1 MSDFSVVFIPSWPH
15 IHFAFSSIPRPVIHF
30 FSVFCHHILRL
41 TFVLMY
47 TACTEIWTLDL
58 EIKSFLLYQ
67 TKLYRRFPGFILQCA
82 WRDSNSINRN
92 IVECK
97 VKNCEMKRLYVHC
110 INRNIVECKV
120 EVYNVAD
127 LVRLRINR
135 NIVECKDSFFDCPL
149 VPLLVLIE
157 TLWNVKSVET
167 GINRNIVECKVGIA
181 LTCLE
186 CSG

>member
-1 MSDFSVVFIPSWPH
+1 MK
-15 IHFAFSSIPRPVIHF
+15 
-30 FSVFCHHILRL
+30 RL
-41 TFVLMY
+41 YVH
-47 TACTEIWTLDL
+47 C
-58 EIKSFLLYQ
+58 
-67 TKLYRRFPGFILQCA
+67 
-82 WRDSNSINRN
+82 INRN

-97 VKNCEMKRLYVHC
+97 GDCGSESFVRVPC

-157 TLWNVKSVET
+157 TLWNVKSVDHLQVDFSLRINRNIVECKENFGISEKPVET

>member
-1 MSDFSVVFIPSWPH
+1 MTVWRIG
-15 IHFAFSSIPRPVIHF
+15 
-30 FSVFCHHILRL
+30 L
-41 TFVLMY
+41 VLI
-47 TACTEIWTLDL
+47 ETLWNV
-58 EIKSFLLYQ
+58 K
-67 TKLYRRFPGFILQCA
+67 GFILQCA

-97 VKNCEMKRLYVHC
+97 GDCGSESFVRVPC

-120 EVYNVAD
+120 EVYNVTD

-149 VPLLVLIE
+149 VPLVVLIE
-157 TLWNVKSVET
+157 TLWNVKSVDHLQVDFSLR
-167 GINRNIVECKVGIA
+167 INRNIVECKVGIA